1 MTTQMYTSRFTLT
14 ELLHA
19 FKTLP
24 RTDGGMQTHLCPT
37 ICEIIRVDHNMPFHY
52 YMSLETSIFRVLH
65 SLSPDDFRPYP
76 NNSVSTN
83 CSVLESELVDYE
95 RFMNTAPDMNFC
107 DELRDVRDVRVNYLS
122 HLIAKVGDVQLEFTA
137 KVWE

>member
-37 ICEIIRVDHNMPFHY
+37 ICEIIRAEHEVQYENVLI
-52 YMSLETSIFRVLH
+52 LETNIFEVLH
-65 SLSPDDFRPYP
+65 GLSPEDFIPYP
-76 NNSVSTN
+76 DVRSARNG
-83 CSVLESELVDYE
+83 SVLECELVDYE
-95 RFMNTAPDMNFC
+95 RLLNTVPDMNFC
-107 DELRDVRDVRVNYLS
+107 DELRDVRINFLS

-137 KVWE
+137 TVRE